1 MAATDAAR
9 PLGLLTAAALALPG
23 VMPQQAAA
31 EEAPERATVEFKM
44 LQYQDSQSVRTRYP
58 YYDGSEPGSLD
69 RIRVHSPA
77 ARVVLPL
84 GARFAV
90 EAGLVVDEVSGASP
104 RYYSDVS
111 GASRMS
117 DRRTAVDAKL
127 THYRDRS
134 AYALGVARSKEN
146 DYLSQAVS
154 LEGRWSSEDNNST
167 LGLSLGASSDSIT
180 PTAGGVLGV
189 ARDTRKGAETM
200 LSLTRAVTRNDLVQ
214 LNLGYSGGRGYYSD
228 PYKQGDRRP
237 RERKATTVTAR
248 WNHFFEAVDGT
259 LRSSWR
265 HYDDSFGIRAQTVEL
280 QWVQPVGERYKV
292 TPSLRAYTQSAASFY
307 VDPVT
312 DLDIYPGPGP
322 GAVFSTADQRLS
334 AFGAI
339 TLGIKGELR
348 WADWT
353 FDLKLEKYEQRSN
366 WRVGGKG
373 SPGIDPFHATMVQVG
388 MAYAF

>member
-1 MAATDAAR
+1 M
-9 PLGLLTAAALALPG
+9 
-23 VMPQQAAA
+23 
-31 EEAPERATVEFKM
+31 
-44 LQYQDSQSVRTRYP
+44 
-58 YYDGSEPGSLD
+58 
-69 RIRVHSPA
+69 
-77 ARVVLPL
+77 VLPL

-90 EAGLVVDEVSGASP
+90 EAGVVVDEVSGASP

-111 GASRMS
+111 GASRMV

-127 THYRDRS
+127 THYRERS
-134 AYALGVARSKEN
+134 AYALSATRSKEN
-146 DYLSQAVS
+146 DYLSQAVAA
-154 LEGRWSSEDNNST
+154 EGRWSSEDNNNT
-167 LGLSLGASSDSIT
+167 LGLSLGASSDTIT
-180 PTAGGVLGV
+180 PTEGGVLGV
-189 ARDTRKGAETM
+189 VRDTRKSGEFM
-200 LSLTRAVTRNDLVQ
+200 LSLTRAVSRNDLVQ
-214 LNLGYSGGRGYYSD
+214 LSLGYAGGRGYYDD

-237 RERKATTVTAR
+237 RERKATTLTGR

-265 HYDDSFGIRAQTVEL
+265 SYSDSFGIRAQTLEL
-280 QWVQPVGERYKV
+280 QWVQPLGPLFKLS
-292 TPSLRAYTQSAASFY
+292 PSLRAYTQSAANFY

-312 DLDIYPGPGP
+312 DLDIYPGPGN
-322 GAVFSTADQRLS
+322 GADYSTADQRLA

-373 SPGIDPFHATMVQVG
+373 SPAIDPFHATMVQVG

>member
-1 MAATDAAR
+1 VAATEGRR

-23 VMPQQAAA
+23 VLPQGAAA
-31 EEAPERATVEFKM
+31 EEAPERASVEFK
-44 LQYQDSQSVRTRYP
+44 LLRYKDSQSVRTRYP

-69 RIRVHSPA
+69 RIHVSSPA

-84 GARFAV
+84 GPRFAL
-90 EAGLVVDEVSGASP
+90 EAGAVVDEVSGASP

-111 GASRMS
+111 GASRMT

-127 THYRDRS
+127 THFRERS
-134 AYALGVARSKEN
+134 AYAFGLARSKEN

-154 LEGRWSSEDNNST
+154 AEGRWSSEDNNST
-167 LGLSLGASSDSIT
+167 LGVSIGGSSDTIT
-180 PTAGGVLGV
+180 PVEGGVLGV
-189 ARDTRKGAETM
+189 ARDTRKSAELM
-200 LSLTRAVTRNDLVQ
+200 LSLTRAASRNDVVQ
-214 LNLGYSGGRGYYSD
+214 LSLGYSGGRGYYSD

-237 RERKATTVTAR
+237 RERQATTLTAR
-248 WNHFFEAVDGT
+248 WNHFFEPVDGT

-265 HYDDSFGIRAQTVEL
+265 HYTDSFGIRAQTVEL
-280 QWVQPVGERYKV
+280 QWVQPLGPMFKLS
-292 TPSLRAYTQSAASFY
+292 PSLRAYTQSAASFY

-312 DLDIYPGPGP
+312 DLDIYPGPGN
-322 GAVFSTADQRLS
+322 GAVYATADQRLA
-334 AFGAI
+334 AFGAL
-339 TLGIKGELR
+339 TVGLKGELR